1 MSMLSEKLGLLFEM
15 SREPV
20 LGIAAGQII
29 VFANPA
35 AAALLG
41 VRAGDNAAEV
51 LPEHILSD
59 GAEQYIASHRVGDRR
74 ANVSVRRVDDVMLC
88 TWSLLGP
95 DPPLPA
101 QDRAIKELS
110 NSLMSARLAIDA
122 LVRRTKAEDDE
133 ALRDTVQTLYQEY
146 FRMQRSCRHMN
157 LAANILENSLPMAS
171 NVTDLGTL
179 CQEMCDTV
187 GRLFENMGISM
198 TFEADFGLHLTMA
211 DSGLLE
217 QMLANLLSNSL
228 SHCKA
233 GDAVRVELRRQSDRF
248 IIAVRD
254 TGSGI
259 SPEQMAHIFNNAT
272 AGHDGDPAAG
282 AGQGL
287 LIARGIAERH
297 GGAIIIESRPG
308 QGTEV
313 RVSIPYRQTDA
324 MQMNTPMAR
333 YRSDGMNTVLTEFSM
348 LLDKKYYTRRMFD

>member
-1 MSMLSEKLGLLFEM
+1 M

-20 LGIAAGQII
+20 LGIDAQQTI
-29 VFANPA
+29 VFANPTA
-35 AAALLG
+35 TALLG
-41 VRAGDNAAEV
+41 VHTGDSAAQV
-51 LPEHILSD
+51 LPEHILLD
-59 GAEQYIASHRVGDRR
+59 NAEQFIASHRVGDRR
-74 ANVSVRRVDDVMLC
+74 ANVSVRRVEDVMIC
-88 TWSLLGP
+88 TWSLLQP

-110 NSLMSARLAIDA
+110 SSLMSARLAIDA
-122 LVRRTKAEDDE
+122 LVRRTKAEDDDV
-133 ALRDTVQTLYQEY
+133 LRGTVQTLYQEY
-146 FRMQRSCRHMN
+146 YRMQRSCRHLN
-157 LAANILENSLPMAS
+157 LAANILENSLPMAA

-179 CQEMCDTV
+179 CRELCDTV
-187 GRLFENMGISM
+187 GRLFENMGISI

-228 SHCKA
+228 AHCKA
-233 GDAVRVELRRQSDRF
+233 DDSVRVELRRQSDRF

-254 TGSGI
+254 SGSGI
-259 SPEQMAHIFNNAT
+259 SPEQMARIFNSEP
-272 AGHDGDPAAG
+272 AGSDGDPSAG

-324 MQMNTPMAR
+324 MQMNTPMVR
-333 YRSDGMNTVLTEFSM
+333 YRSDGMNTVLTEFSK